1 MGQEPLKG
9 GDSCGDAVSQ
19 HATPSAAP
27 CPPQGG
33 DAAAADDPGGG
44 LGTVPPPA
52 TTTALPDGGCHRKMK
67 ENMKLNLAKV
77 RLQTEDW
84 ARLGLTGL
92 ARDRFLG

>member
-1 MGQEPLKG
+1 
-9 GDSCGDAVSQ
+9 
-19 HATPSAAP
+19 
-27 CPPQGG
+27 
-33 DAAAADDPGGG
+33 
-44 LGTVPPPA
+44 VPPPA